1 MTEQAHHQIQQ
12 VEPYAGAIRKLLKGV
27 VYHDDNEW
35 SQLRDYELSIR
46 EYLGQIGLHLHLDE
60 IGGFAYLEDAS
71 RDDDSLESLP
81 ALTTRRP
88 LSFID
93 TLLLVLLR
101 ERLDEH
107 EMRDLDG
114 LRLLLKEDEVIEMVT
129 VFMGDHPDARKV
141 EGSVSTSINRLVRYG
156 FLSGDKDDRYEVR
169 PVIRAKVS
177 ADELDLI
184 KSRLMNFLELDE
196 TDDNNDD

>member
-1 MTEQAHHQIQQ
+1 MTEQTLQI
-12 VEPYAGAIRKLLKGV
+12 EPYAGAIRKLLKGV
-27 VYHDDNEW
+27 VYHDDTEW
-35 SQLRDYELSIR
+35 SQIRDYELSIR
-46 EYLGQIGLHLHLDE
+46 EYLGQIGLHIHLDE
-60 IGGFAYLEDAS
+60 IGGFAYLEDIS
-71 RDDDSLESLP
+71 RDDDSLTSLP

-114 LRLLLKEDEVIEMVT
+114 LRLILKEDEITEMVI

-141 EGSVSTSINRLVRYG
+141 ESNVSTSVNRLARYG
-156 FLSGDKDDRYEVR
+156 FLSGAKDGRYEVR
-169 PVIRAKVS
+169 PVIRSKVS

-184 KSRLMNFLELDE
+184 KSRLMNYLELDE
-196 TDDNNDD
+196 DETDDDNDD